1 MITIDEFQNVELKT
15 AKVLE
20 VSKVDGSDKLLKLQ
34 IEVGNER
41 RLIISGIAPYYSP
54 EELIG
59 KMIVVVINLK
69 PAIIFGI
76 ESYGMLLV
84 ASKGKNLTLITIDG
98 DKVVSGMGIC

>member
-1 MITIDEFQNVELKT
+1 
-15 AKVLE
+15 
-20 VSKVDGSDKLLKLQ
+20 
-34 IEVGNER
+34 
-41 RLIISGIAPYYSP
+41 IISGIAQHYTP

-59 KMIVVVINLK
+59 KMIVVVTNLK

-98 DKVVSGMGIC
+98 DKVASGMRVY